1 MNRRCKGKDLR
12 SGWARGGVFVFFL
25 MGMFLVS
32 VSLAQTPPGFPDF
45 GNKIIGPALEQVEDP
60 RQLPFSDFWEK
71 EGELWAKIAEIIE
84 ALRLIDER
92 LLPLEKRKEEVVSA
106 LRDLRRQDISRVKQ
120 APRLRALEEITKST
134 KPLAS
139 QRTRLTVELSSLLV
153 RWNLLQTQA
162 SHQFEREGAKFRQV
176 VAADV
181 VNRFVKGFQRADAT
195 AVSKLLLRGGQVNER
210 WDQRGYKC
218 HLTELFKTSQVQE
231 FRIPDWTLREVNP
244 YTIQVE
250 GRYFLKIAKKP
261 TGEEKPTP
269 PKTKEDDLVFV
280 IHEVSGEWLISNL
293 TGAP

>member
-25 MGMFLVS
+25 LGVFLVS

-45 GNKIIGPALEQVEDP
+45 GNKTIGPALEQLEDP
-60 RQLPFSDFWEK
+60 RKIPFSDFWEK
-71 EGELWAKIAEIIE
+71 EGELWAKIVEIIE

-92 LLPLEKRKEEVVSA
+92 LLPLEKKKEEVVSA
-106 LRDLRRQDISRVKQ
+106 LRDLRRQDISQVEQ
-120 APRLRALEEITKST
+120 APRLRALEEIAKST
-134 KPLAS
+134 KPLAE
-139 QRTRLTVELSSLLV
+139 QRTRLTVELSTLLV
-153 RWNLLQTQA
+153 SWNLLQTQA
-162 SHQFEREGAKFRQV
+162 PDQFEREGAKFRRV
-176 VAADV
+176 VAAAV
-181 VNRFVKGFQRADAT
+181 VGRFVKSFQRADAA

-210 WDQRGYKC
+210 WDQRGYKG
-218 HLTELFKTSQVQE
+218 HLTELFETNEVQE

-250 GRYFLKIAKKP
+250 GRYILKIAKKSE
-261 TGEEKPTP
+261 GEEKPVP
-269 PKTKEDDLVFV
+269 PKTEEDDLVFV